1 MPDFLLRNIDERLAI
16 RIKEYAREK
25 ERPLND
31 ALLTLL
37 ARGLDAEAM
46 PGTQGGTRAVEGEMR
61 MLGGSWSADEAGAFQ
76 EALRAL
82 ERIPK

>member
-25 ERPLND
+25 ERPLNE
-31 ALLTLL
+31 ALLNLL
-37 ARGLDAEAM
+37 AKGLEAEA
-46 PGTQGGTRAVEGEMR
+46 TQTAMGGTRAIEGEMR
-61 MLGGSWSADEAGAFQ
+61 TLGGSWSADEAGAFQ

-82 ERIPK
+82 ERIPR

>member
-25 ERPLND
+25 ERPLNE

-37 ARGLDAEAM
+37 ARGLEAEATHAAM
-46 PGTQGGTRAVEGEMR
+46 GGTRAIEGEMR
-61 MLGGSWSADEAGAFQ
+61 TLGGSWSGDEASAFQ

-82 ERIPK
+82 ERIP